1 MNIVI
6 VAGVVITMLT
16 FVPVFL
22 QLRKHP
28 RGLLI
33 LFFAEMWERFSYYGM
48 RGILIF
54 YLTQHFLFDDSTATA
69 QYGAYTTLVYLLPLI
84 GGILADRYLGTRK
97 AIAFG
102 ALLLVAGHLTM
113 AVESHPAQQ
122 VLTYHGQKYEFVT
135 QGRGGDQKVQI
146 KVGAAA
152 YDFGPRSDG
161 GIAIKNLPAAAPI
174 PADLPKSDITLSVE
188 KRDPLYLNVFY
199 LALSLIIMG
208 VGFLKA
214 NISSLVGQLYS
225 KGDPRRDPGFVLYY
239 YGINLGSFWA
249 AILCGYLG
257 QTVGWWAGVGLA
269 GLGMLAGFVVF
280 VLGRPLLQGK
290 GEPPKPEVLE
300 KKVAGPVTFEHSIYI
315 AAILGL
321 ALIYV
326 LVQHNDVVGI
336 LLGVGAVSVLAYV
349 GFHLI
354 TKSDREER
362 ERTFL
367 ALFLV
372 MGAVMFW
379 TLFEQAGS
387 SLNLFA
393 QRNTDLGLVAH
404 AITTNVFGTP
414 VFIGT
419 QAMKDAAV
427 LAPGTFWIDMGF
439 TASQTQSFNAGFI
452 LIGAPIFAAL
462 WLFLGARGRDPSPMV
477 KFGLALAQVGVS
489 FLLLVWGSSFHDAAF
504 RVPLIFLAGTYLL
517 QTTGELC
524 LSPVGLS
531 QISKLAPPV
540 LVSTMLAVW
549 FLANSGGLYAAA
561 FIAKLAGT
569 QTVGG
574 QVLDPAK
581 ALATSTSVFAT
592 IGWAGIALG
601 VVFLALSP
609 FLKHWAHGAND
620 TGPIPTEHGV

>member
-22 QLRKHP
+22 QMRKHP

-122 VLTYHGQKYEFVT
+122 VLTYQGQKYDFVT

-146 KVGAAA
+146 KVGDTA

-161 GIAIKNLPAAAPI
+161 GIAIKNLPAAAPL
-174 PADLPKSDITLSVE
+174 PADLPKADFTLSVE

-214 NISSLVGQLYS
+214 NISSLVGQLYA

-257 QTVGWWAGVGLA
+257 QTVGWWAGFGLA

-280 VLGRPLLQGK
+280 VLGRPMLQGK
-290 GEPPKPEVLE
+290 GEPPVPAVLE
-300 KKVAGPVTFEHSIYI
+300 KRVAGPVTFEHSIYI
-315 AAILGL
+315 AAVLGL

-326 LVQHNDVVGI
+326 LVQHNAVVGL

-354 TKSDREER
+354 TKSDKEER

-367 ALFLV
+367 ALLLV

-404 AITTNVFGTP
+404 AITTNVLGTP

-419 QAMKDAAV
+419 QAMKDAAS

-581 ALATSTSVFAT
+581 ALATSTGVFST

-620 TGPIPTEHGV
+620 TGPIVEEHGV